1 MTDIS
6 IVIVSYN
13 SAKELK
19 PCVEA
24 VLASDVAEVIII
36 DNASDDISELN
47 LEEMSPKIKL
57 FLNTTNEGYARA
69 INKGI
74 EKSTGK
80 FVLLL
85 NPDVVVNAPGISA
98 MSEALDKD
106 ESTYAAAARLD
117 WPDGRFQRYFTA
129 DPTAAALVARLT
141 ILEPILRN
149 SASVKKY
156 LKADMSPEITQELET
171 APGACL
177 MIKKSAIDKIGG
189 MDERFP
195 LFFNDV
201 DYCVRLRHSGGKI
214 MYLPDARF
222 THIMQASVGRMKPE
236 LRRGELMLSAVRYI
250 GKYKNSASAFALK
263 LLFVID
269 LKIRAAATMFRL
281 LTGKKNASDFS
292 AAVKAVCMVVF
303 NKSLFN

>member
-24 VLASDVAEVIII
+24 ALASDIAEIIVI

-74 EKSTGK
+74 EKSAGR

-98 MSEALDKD
+98 MSEALDKG

-129 DPTAAALVARLT
+129 DPTVASLAARL
-141 ILEPILRN
+141 IVLEPFLRN
-149 SASVKKY
+149 TKKVQDY
-156 LKADMSPEITQELET
+156 LKADMSPEIAQELET

-177 MIKKSAIDKIGG
+177 MIKKSAIDMIGG

-201 DYCVRLRHSGGKI
+201 DYCVRLRHSGGRI
-214 MYLPDARF
+214 LYVPDARF
-222 THIMQASVGRMKPE
+222 THIMQASVSRMKPE
-236 LRRGELMLSAVRYI
+236 LRRGELMLSAVRYV
-250 GKYKNSASAFALK
+250 GKYKSRASAFALK
-263 LLFVID
+263 LMFVID
-269 LKIRAAATMFRL
+269 LKIRAAATLCRL
-281 LTGKKNASDFS
+281 ITKKKNASDFT
-292 AAVKAVCMVVF
+292 AALKAVYMVAF
-303 NKSLFN
+303 NKSLFE